1 MSVLIKGMEMPK
13 DGTCIFIFASD
24 ENGQN
29 TELAIMRYASFEPI
43 KHKGVVAL
51 PPHGRLI
58 DADVVAN
65 DLQEMSEDVEK
76 SFPYLSKN
84 DALMVERGIA
94 FARQH
99 VLNLAPTIIEAEV
112 EE

>member
-1 MSVLIKGMEMPK
+1 MSVLVKGMEMPK

-29 TELAIMRYASFEPI
+29 TELAILRYASFELI

-58 DADVVAN
+58 DADSLIAKH
-65 DLQEMSEDVEK
+65 EK
-76 SFPYLSKN
+76 AAHSHGGASYSFHM
-84 DALMVERGIA
+84 A
-94 FARQH
+94 ARAW
-99 VLNLAPTIIEAEV
+99 VMKAPTIIEAE
-112 EE
+112 EG